1 MVQEKKLGVFTAP
14 KKHIARSKPCR
25 GWGLPEAKVLPPT
38 QSAPLRPI
46 TTPEV
51 TLLAFF
57 KSQCEILRSLELNS
71 ILSAVKGHLFN
82 KEYAEAFG
90 GKEEYRRAYLAR
102 YGPSRAL
109 VYRKIFRE
117 SDPIRTVLSGG
128 KEGEVRNVVCLGGG
142 AGSEVVA
149 LASLMSRFI
158 GAEEEKEG
166 GAKVA
171 VTAVDNCDWG
181 AIIAEL
187 ESGMLKAFEGLSATP
202 TTSQRFSVDFV
213 QTDVLT
219 SYLTPTAI
227 PIIDYAT
234 ASLITILFTISE
246 LFLQSRP
253 STISLLNHITAATTP
268 GTLLLVVESASLAE
282 IAIGTSGRTYPL
294 GTLLDHTLC
303 ADRGLKG
310 GDAKWRCIE
319 EEESVWYR
327 MPEDAQEHYPLKL
340 ENTRVMMRMYK
351 RV

>member
-1 MVQEKKLGVFTAP
+1 M
-14 KKHIARSKPCR
+14 
-25 GWGLPEAKVLPPT
+25 
-38 QSAPLRPI
+38 
-46 TTPEV
+46 
-51 TLLAFF
+51 
-57 KSQCEILRSLELNS
+57 
-71 ILSAVKGHLFN
+71 KGHLFN

-90 GKEEYRRAYLAR
+90 SKEEYRRAYLAR

-117 SDPIRTVLSGG
+117 MDPVRNVLSGG
-128 KEGEVRNVVCLGGG
+128 KEGEVKNVVCLGGG

-149 LASLMSRFI
+149 LASLLSRFI
-158 GAEEEKEG
+158 GAEEGKG
-166 GAKVA
+166 SSKVV

-181 AIIAEL
+181 AILSEL
-187 ESGMLKAFEGLSATP
+187 ETGMLEDFAGLAATP
-202 TTSQRFSVDFV
+202 TTPARFSVDFV

-219 SYLTPTAI
+219 SYNSPSTS
-227 PIIDYAT
+227 PIVNYAT
-234 ASLITILFTISE
+234 ANLITILFTISE

-253 STISLLNHITAATTP
+253 ATVSLLNHMTASTIP
-268 GTLLLVVESASLAE
+268 GTLLLIVESASLAE

-303 ADRGLKG
+303 ADKGLKG

-340 ENTRVMMRMYK
+340 ENTRVMIRMFK

>member
-25 GWGLPEAKVLPPT
+25 GWGLPEAKTLPPT

-46 TTPEV
+46 TTPEIA
-51 TLLAFF
+51 LLAFF
-57 KSQCEILRSLELNS
+57 KSQCAILRSLELNS

-117 SDPIRTVLSGG
+117 SDPVRSVLSGG

-149 LASLMSRFI
+149 LASLLSRFI
-158 GAEEEKEG
+158 GEEDGRG
-166 GAKVA
+166 GARID

-181 AIIAEL
+181 PIIDEL
-187 ESGMLKAFEGLSATP
+187 ETGMLEEIEGLAATP
-202 TTSQRFSVDFV
+202 TTKQRFSVKFTQADI
-213 QTDVLT
+213 LT
-219 SYLTPTAI
+219 SYLDPVL
-227 PIIDYAT
+227 PPVVDYSSAH
-234 ASLITILFTISE
+234 LITILFTISE

-253 STISLLNHITAATTP
+253 STISLLNHITSTTTP
-268 GTLLLVVESASLAE
+268 GTLLLIVESASLAE

-327 MPEDAQEHYPLKL
+327 MPEDAQDHYPLKL